1 MNKLVYSAAA
11 LTLVSAPGVASE
23 NEWSSLDQEI
33 ASLTSSLH
41 TQNTGPKVGG
51 WIISSWRFSDDIDVD
66 GDPSNGQDDEQGFFV
81 QQARV
86 EITGDAGSGYSYKI
100 SFDFADDRSGVTDT
114 PPGDTFTLEDVGT
127 LKDAY
132 ATWKIGDMVTG
143 KMGRFKAPFLR
154 SALVSDNK
162 LLFLDR
168 TFLGELFSGR
178 DEGVMFSGQFDT
190 IDWHIAAQN
199 GFDGPADD
207 YLFTGRVCANLMG
220 AGVGSVEGAY
230 GAGEETNL
238 TAGVAISDDG
248 DVSDGMA
255 LALEVAM
262 TTGPFAVAAEVVDI
276 DDDLPVGGGTT
287 PWDVTGSYMF
297 SDMYEVAARYEDGD
311 DSNDTTRWAVGV
323 NRYTQGHDIKWQAQF
338 ASSDSDDAALEV
350 DEFALGLVLSF

>member
-1 MNKLVYSAAA
+1 MNKLVYSAVA

-33 ASLTSSLH
+33 ASLTSSLN

-51 WIISSWRFSDDIDVD
+51 WIQTSWRFSDDIDVD
-66 GDPSNGQDDEQGFFV
+66 PSTPSSDDENGF
-81 QQARV
+81 QLDQARV
-86 EITGDAGSGYSYKI
+86 EITGDAGSGYSYKL
-100 SFDFADDRSGVTDT
+100 SFDFGGSGTDGT
-114 PPGDTFTLEDVGT
+114 DSNGDSFTIENVGT

-143 KMGRFKAPFLR
+143 KMGRFKQPFLR

-168 TFLGELFSGR
+168 SFLGEQFSGR
-178 DEGVMFSGQFDT
+178 DLGIMFSGQFDT
-190 IDWHIAAQN
+190 IDWHAAAQN
-199 GFDGPADD
+199 GSDGQAED
-207 YLFTGRVCANLMG
+207 YLFTGRVTANLMG
-220 AGVGSVEGAY
+220 AGVGKVEGAY

-248 DVSDGMA
+248 AVDNGMA

-262 TTGPFAVAAEVVDI
+262 TAGPFAVAAEVVDL
-276 DDDLPVGGGTT
+276 DDDIGDAT

-297 SDMYEVAARYEDGD
+297 TDMYELAARYEDGD
-311 DSNDTTRWAVGV
+311 DTNDTTRWLVGV
-323 NRYTQGHDIKWQAQF
+323 NRYTQGHDIKWMAQF
-338 ASSDSDDAALEV
+338 ASSDSDVATAEV